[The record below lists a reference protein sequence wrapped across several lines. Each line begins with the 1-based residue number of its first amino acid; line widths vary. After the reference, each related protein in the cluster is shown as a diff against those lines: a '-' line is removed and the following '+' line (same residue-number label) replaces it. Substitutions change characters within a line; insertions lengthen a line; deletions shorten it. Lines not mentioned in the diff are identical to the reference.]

1 MLNLLCCYRNPSPKW
16 LLGTQPSA
24 EDAPAPFSWSPYLSH
39 GSPLSR
45 QRADRTRG
53 GEVSLPQS
61 LESWMPDCPQLFKVM
76 LLGDEAAG
84 KTCLLLRFTDKKYRT
99 KHSTIGVEFGSRNVD
114 VQGEAIRLQCWD
126 CAGADRFRSIICKY
140 HRGAAGALLVYD
152 ITRRDSFEHIQEWL
166 HHFQEHTDTGLAIT
180 LVGNK
185 ADMDAKRQ
193 VSFEEGSRFATDHGL
208 GFLETSAV
216 TGQHV
221 EDAFLVTARQA
232 LARRPTRAAERQLDI
247 GHL

>member
-1 MLNLLCCYRNPSPKW
+1 MLNSLCCYRNPSPKW

-24 EDAPAPFSWSPYLSH
+24 EDAPAPFAWSPYLSS

-45 QRADRTRG
+45 QGASTRG
-53 GEVSLPQS
+53 EVRLPQS
-61 LESWMPDCPQLFKVM
+61 LESWMPDYPQLFKFM
-76 LLGDEAAG
+76 LVGDEAAG

-99 KHSTIGVEFGSRNVD
+99 KHRTIGVDFGSRNVD

-126 CAGADRFRSIICKY
+126 CTGADRFRSIIRTY
-140 HRGAAGALLVYD
+140 YRGAAGALLVYD
-152 ITRRDSFEHIQEWL
+152 VTRRDSFEHLPEWL
-166 HHFQEHTDTGLAIT
+166 KEIREHMDTGLAIT

-185 ADMDAKRQ
+185 ADMDKERQ

-221 EDAFLVTARQA
+221 DDAFLATARQA
-232 LARRPTRAAERQLDI
+232 LARRPTRAPERRLDI
-247 GHL
+247 GHD